1 MNNKTIRKENHH
13 DMKNNKKQ
21 IVILLTCVTIF
32 LITAIITITLCSINN
47 CATNDIV
54 SADDINV
61 SLEEP
66 DRYEPT
72 SPVEPNQELPKN
84 PQIKNN
90 DTKDA
95 IVFMTVEVPVANIT
109 VIADDGTKSAKENSE
124 IIWFKDDTDSAS
136 THANHFDEN
145 WIHLSTKDTLSK
157 KSHKY
162 VFAYNTPVA
171 PGARTSALFDKIQI
185 KNFIENEI
193 AGNTAENIVINSYA
207 IQASNVLEN
216 NTNLTA
222 TLNETTLGKIYDVY
236 VNQNTTATESESSVE

>member
-1 MNNKTIRKENHH
+1 MHQH
-13 DMKNNKKQ
+13 MQ
-21 IVILLTCVTIF
+21 
-32 LITAIITITLCSINN
+32 
-47 CATNDIV
+47 
-54 SADDINV
+54 
-61 SLEEP
+61 
-66 DRYEPT
+66 
-72 SPVEPNQELPKN
+72 
-84 PQIKNN
+84 
-90 DTKDA
+90 
-95 IVFMTVEVPVANIT
+95 
-109 VIADDGTKSAKENSE
+109 
-124 IIWFKDDTDSAS
+124 
-136 THANHFDEN
+136 
-145 WIHLSTKDTLSK
+145 K

-236 VNQNTTATESESSVE
+236 VNQNTTATEPESSVE